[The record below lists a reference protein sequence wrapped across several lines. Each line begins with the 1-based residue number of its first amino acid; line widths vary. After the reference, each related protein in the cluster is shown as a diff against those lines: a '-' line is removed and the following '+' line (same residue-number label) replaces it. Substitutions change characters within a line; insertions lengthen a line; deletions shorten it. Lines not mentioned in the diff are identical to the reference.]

1 MKLLSIII
9 LSLVACSPL
18 KQPLSTFVQPDP
30 APPYELDPSRFADPK
45 DQRVYD
51 AYKFGSS
58 YTDFPENPEAFD
70 ATCYILDKNEKLV
83 GTGTLITTNSI
94 LTAAHVAYSVVDGY
108 IQFDKGGTLTPI
120 HTVWMHPEWL
130 MADDMSKDIALLK
143 LDCEVVDR
151 LPMSIADSDDD
162 LFRYDSD
169 IFTIGC
175 SLHYKKQSLPSVMIY
190 YGKLVTAPTELK
202 LRSTFTTIWFGDSG
216 GPVVLKDPD
225 GTFIVIGVTTR
236 FSMFQQE
243 IMDFTA
249 MDVRSFSSL
258 LNSVMNSWE
267 EEKVGEVS

>member
-9 LSLVACSPL
+9 LSLVACAPL
-18 KQPLSTFVQPDP
+18 KQSLNPSIQPDP
-30 APPYELDPSRFADPK
+30 APSYEPDPSRFEDPAD
-45 DQRVYD
+45 QLVYD

-58 YTDFPENPEAFD
+58 YTDFPENSEAFD
-70 ATCYILDKNEKLV
+70 ATCYILDKNERLV
-83 GTGTLITTNSI
+83 GTGTLITTDSI
-94 LTAAHVAYSVVDGY
+94 LTAAHVAYHVVDGY
-108 IQFDKGGTLTPI
+108 IQFDKGDILIPI

-130 MADDMSKDIALLK
+130 MTDDMSKDIALLK

-151 LPMSIADSDDD
+151 SPVVIADSDDN

-216 GPVVLKDPD
+216 GPVILKDLD
-225 GTFIVIGVTTR
+225 GTFVVIGVTTR

-258 LNSVMNSWE
+258 LNSVMDSWE
-267 EEKVGEVS
+267 EDKIGGAL